1 MQKKELKIGD
11 KHIGEGYPCFIIA
24 EAGANFKISEDPE
37 VNFKHALKL
46 IDIAVDAKA
55 DAVKFQ
61 LYSAK
66 KLYVKDAGSANYIGK
81 EKSIFEIIKEM
92 ELPKEWLPKLKD
104 YCDEKGIIFLCT
116 PFDEE
121 SVDELEKIDIKA
133 YKIASYSISHIPL
146 LKYIASKHK
155 PIIMS
160 TGASN
165 LVDIEKAINALR
177 SEENDQIAI
186 MQCTAKYPAPL
197 ENINLRVIPMLKERF
212 NIPVGLSD
220 HSREPV
226 IAPMGA
232 VALGAKIIEKHY
244 TTNNNLPGPDHGFAI
259 LPGGLKELV
268 SNIHALEKCLGSKT
282 KDVQQSEKELYNFCR
297 RKIFASKDIKKGEI
311 FTKENLI
318 ILRSGKKMG
327 VLEPEKINEIIGKT
341 AKKDIKINEPIQ
353 EEYFR

>member
-1 MQKKELKIGD
+1 MQKKELKIGN
-11 KHIGEGYPCFIIA
+11 KYIGEEYPCFIIA

-37 VNFKHALKL
+37 VNFKHALNL

-61 LYSAK
+61 LYSAE
-66 KLYVKDAGSANYIGK
+66 KLYVKNAGSADYIGK
-81 EKSIFEIIKEM
+81 KKSIFEIIKEM
-92 ELPKEWLPKLKD
+92 ELPKKWLPELKN
-104 YCDEKGIIFLCT
+104 YCDKKGIIFLCT

-121 SVDELEKIDIKA
+121 SVDELEKISIEA

-146 LKYIASKHK
+146 LKYIARKGK

-165 LVDIEKAINALR
+165 LNDIERAINALR
-177 SEENDQIAI
+177 SEGNNQIAI

-212 NIPVGLSD
+212 NVPIGLSD
-220 HSREPV
+220 HSREPF

-244 TTNNNLPGPDHGFAI
+244 TTDNNLPGPDHGFAI
-259 LPGGLKELV
+259 LSDELKELV
-268 SNIHALEKCLGSKT
+268 SNIHALEKCWGSKT
-282 KDVQQSEKELYNFCR
+282 KDVQQPEQELYKFCR
-297 RKIFASKDIKKGEI
+297 RKIFASNNIIEGEL

-318 ILRSGKKMG
+318 ILRSGKKKG
-327 VLEPEKINEIIGKT
+327 FLEPERINEILGKRS
-341 AKKDIKINEPIQ
+341 KKNIKSDEPIL
-353 EEYFR
+353 EEHFK